1 MNKASIMTK
10 LEIRFHTKLDSVK
23 ILDCSSF
30 EDIFI
35 SVVNNHVP
43 VKTKIIRANN
53 YEFMTKNLRKA
64 IMRRSRLNNICLKN

>member
-30 EDIFI
+30 ED

-64 IMRRSRLNNICLKN
+64 IMTRSRLNNICLKN

>member
-10 LEIRFHTKLDSVK
+10 LEIRFHTKVDSVK

-64 IMRRSRLNNICLKN
+64 IMTRSRLNNICLKN

>member
-35 SVVNNHVP
+35 NVVNNHVP

-64 IMRRSRLNNICLKN
+64 IMTRSRLNNICLKN